1 MPPSVLRRPAGA
13 GASAAALLLLAACS
27 STGASDAAETP
38 DLEVGAVDLSSVCPE
53 TVVMQTDWNPEA
65 EHGHLYELIGED
77 YEIDTEMK
85 AVRGP
90 LMAGGEYAGVDVEI
104 RSGGPA
110 IGYQAVPSAL
120 YQDED
125 ILLGYVKTDEAVQ
138 TAADTPT
145 VSVMAP
151 LEINPQMIM
160 WDPETYPEVD
170 SIAELADAGAVIRHF
185 GDAAYMQYLIGAGI
199 VPAAQADG
207 SYDGTPAAFV
217 AAGGRDGQQGFATAE
232 PYIYEHEVEEW
243 GKPVAYQTLH
253 DAGYEIY
260 SGSMA
265 VRADRV
271 EEVRPCLE
279 ELVPVLQ
286 QATVDYFAEPQATND
301 LILELVEAY
310 DNGWVYTEGVATY
323 SVETMLAEGF
333 AGNGPD
339 ETVGNFDADRMSRV
353 FDVIKPLFSE
363 EMNIDVP
370 EDLTVEDIYTNE
382 LIDEAIGF

>member
-1 MPPSVLRRPAGA
+1 MSASRLRRPATVA
-13 GASAAALLLLAACS
+13 VSATALLVLAACS
-27 STGASDAAETP
+27 SSGSSEAAEER
-38 DLEVGAVDLSSVCPE
+38 DLEVGAVDLSDVCPA

-65 EHGHLYELIGED
+65 EHGHLYALLGED
-77 YEIDTEMK
+77 YDVDTEMK

-110 IGYQAVPSAL
+110 IGFQAVPSAL

-138 TAADTPT
+138 TSAETPT

-151 LEINPQMIM
+151 LEINPQIIM
-160 WDPETYPEVD
+160 WDPETYPDVE

-185 GDAAYMQYLIGAGI
+185 GDSAYMQYFIGAGI
-199 VPAAQADG
+199 VPADQSDG

-217 AAGGRDGQQGFATAE
+217 AAGGADGQQGFASAE
-232 PYIYEHEVEEW
+232 PYVYEHEVEDW

-265 VRADRV
+265 ARADRV
-271 EEVRPCLE
+271 EELSPCLE

-286 QATVDYFAEPQATND
+286 QATVDYFADPEPTND

-310 DNGWVYTEGVATY
+310 DNGWVYTAGVAEFA
-323 SVETMLAEGF
+323 VETMAEEGL

-339 ETVGNFDADRMSRV
+339 DTVGNFDEDRMARV
-353 FDVIKPLFSE
+353 FDIIKPLFTE
-363 EMNIDVP
+363 EMHIDVP
-370 EDLTVEDIYTNE
+370 ADLAVDDIYTNDF
-382 LIDEAIGF
+382 IDESIGF

>member
-1 MPPSVLRRPAGA
+1 MPSSALRRPAA
-13 GASAAALLLLAACS
+13 VGASAAALLVLAACS
-27 STGASDAAETP
+27 SAGSSDAAEAR
-38 DLEVGAVDLSSVCPE
+38 DLEVGAVDLSDVCPA

-65 EHGHLYELIGED
+65 EHGHLYELVGED

-138 TAADTPT
+138 TAAETPT

-160 WDPETYPEVD
+160 WDPETYPEVET
-170 SIAELADAGAVIRHF
+170 IEELADAGAVIRHF
-185 GDAAYMQYLIGAGI
+185 GDAAYMQYFIGAGI
-199 VPAAQADG
+199 IPAAQSDG

-217 AAGGRDGQQGFATAE
+217 AAGGRDGQQGFASAE
-232 PYIYEHEVEEW
+232 PYIYEHEVEDW

-265 VRADRV
+265 ARADRI
-271 EEVRPCLE
+271 EEISPCLE

-286 QATVDYFAEPQATND
+286 QATLDYFAEPEPTNE

-310 DNGWVYTEGVATY
+310 DNGWVYSEGVADY
-323 SVETMLAEGF
+323 AVETMLEEGL

-339 ETVGNFDADRMSRV
+339 ETVGNFDDARMARV
-353 FDVIKPLFSE
+353 FDIIKPLFSE

-382 LIDEAIGF
+382 FIDESIGF